1 MEVNSMLEKR
11 YIDEDNNIVTLAEL
25 KAIFDDMTEAEKM
38 EHNNNFNDYVS
49 SCMYWNNGTLK
60 PIK

>member
-1 MEVNSMLEKR
+1 MLNEKR
-11 YIDEDNNIVTLAEL
+11 YIDEDNNIVTLTEL

-49 SCMYWNNGTLK
+49 NCMYWNNGTLK

>member
-1 MEVNSMLEKR
+1 MLEKR
-11 YIDEDNNIVTLAEL
+11 YIDEDNNIVTISEL

-49 SCMYWNNGTLK
+49 NCMYWNNGTLK

>member
-11 YIDEDNNIVTLAEL
+11 YIDEDNNIVTLTEL
-25 KAIFDDMTEAEKM
+25 KAIFDDMTDDEKM
-38 EHNNNFNDYVS
+38 EHNNNFNDYVLN
-49 SCMYWNNGTLK
+49 CMYWNNGTLK